1 MHACMVK
8 RRNNLH
14 VTIEKRQFGFFFVDG
29 KAQADFT
36 KHYIKQKL
44 EHGFS
49 RIWQDVQSKVK
60 IYVLG
65 TDLSGFKLE
74 EFIRVLD
81 LVNR

>member
-1 MHACMVK
+1 MVK
-8 RRNNLH
+8 EYIPSPSFY
-14 VTIEKRQFGFFFVDG
+14 VWFTDG

-44 EHGFS
+44 EHGLS